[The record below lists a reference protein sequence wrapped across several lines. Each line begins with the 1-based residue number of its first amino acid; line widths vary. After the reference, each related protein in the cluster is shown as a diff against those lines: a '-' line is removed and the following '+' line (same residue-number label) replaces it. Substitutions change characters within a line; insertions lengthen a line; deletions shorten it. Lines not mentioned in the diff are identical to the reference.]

1 MPERYGPSTTV
12 YNRYVRWGERGV
24 WKGRFEA
31 LAEECED
38 ALLFIDCSIVK
49 AHRAAA
55 GSKKGELQEGIGRS
69 RGGRTSKVHVAVDER
84 GRPVRLAISGGQ
96 VHDSKMMSA
105 FLDWQKPPLAI
116 IADKAYGNTKISREI
131 EAEGAI
137 AVIPSKRNA

>member
-1 MPERYGPSTTV
+1 M
-12 YNRYVRWGERGV
+12 
-24 WKGRFEA
+24 
-31 LAEECED
+31 
-38 ALLFIDCSIVK
+38 
-49 AHRAAA
+49 
-55 GSKKGELQEGIGRS
+55 
-69 RGGRTSKVHVAVDER
+69 AVDER